1 MTAAE
6 RLPVVIPADWVPGPR
21 QGEWTYN
28 EYAALPDD
36 GQRYEIVN
44 GVLLMPPPSP
54 SGPHQD
60 AIGMIF
66 YYLLT
71 HVKLAG
77 LGLVRLAPFD
87 VLLTPK
93 DIFQPDILVVLN
105 AHLGR
110 VTDKKVIGAPDL
122 VVEVASPGTATFDRL
137 TKYDVYARVGVP
149 EYWIVK
155 PDVQTVEVLVLDGQT
170 YRSLGIF
177 EGKTTL
183 PSRVI
188 AGFPVQVEKFFL

>member
-1 MTAAE
+1 
-6 RLPVVIPADWVPGPR
+6 
-21 QGEWTYN
+21 
-28 EYAALPDD
+28 
-36 GQRYEIVN
+36 
-44 GVLLMPPPSP
+44 
-54 SGPHQD
+54 
-60 AIGMIF
+60 
-66 YYLLT
+66 
-71 HVKLAG
+71 
-77 LGLVRLAPFD
+77 
-87 VLLTPK
+87 
-93 DIFQPDILVVLN
+93 VLN